1 MKDLREED
9 LPKRIKNRRKRREKR
24 KIEKEKRETRR
35 KKREKYVSKY
45 AKLTGDEKKWLNNV
59 IKNIESKNT
68 HWEDKQNLR
77 NRVNEFNRQKINYQ
91 EIKKKM
97 KKDKKQRD
105 EWLKSYSDNT
115 SLHDYDRVWRDNR
128 KKQRDNILN
137 IASKSYSSVDGA
149 NIANEIIRIGLNMNE
164 SPVDTSV
171 IIDYCTKFSR
181 IRMAEELIKS
191 HDIKGWRKNQIIQ
204 KIIDIEFPSK
214 HDSVNNELKRA
225 IENIPQE
232 NPYGKTKKEIKRN
245 NLSKNTNRDN
255 RNKE

>member
-1 MKDLREED
+1 MKETEGLNEES
-9 LPKRIKNRRKRREKR
+9 LPKRIKDRRKRRKKR
-24 KIEKEKRETRR
+24 RIEKEKREKRR
-35 KKREKYVSKY
+35 KKREKYISKY
-45 AKLTGDEKKWLNNV
+45 TKLTGDEKKWLNNV

-68 HWEDKQNLR
+68 HWEDRQNLR
-77 NRVNEFNRQKINYQ
+77 NRVKDFNRQKINYQ
-91 EIKKKM
+91 EIKKRK

-115 SLHDYDRVWRDNR
+115 SLHDYDNIWRDNR

-149 NIANEIIRIGLNMNE
+149 NIANEIIRIGLNMSE

-171 IIDYCTKFSR
+171 IVEYCTKFSR

-191 HDIKGWRKNQIIQ
+191 HDIKGWRKDQIIQ
-204 KIIDIEFPSK
+204 KIIEKEFPSK
-214 HDSVNNELKRA
+214 NDSVKNELKRV

-232 NPYGKTKKEIKRN
+232 NPYGKTKKE
-245 NLSKNTNRDN
+245 L
-255 RNKE
+255 KEKESRREKER